1 MTWKTAVL
9 IALLPALAGAESRTW
24 MLQKGTGRAR
34 FRVEAPLDAIEG
46 SSSGLSGELRFD
58 EATWAEGTGKIRIA
72 LSGFTTGLTLRDEDL
87 RDQFFQADRFPEATL
102 TLTRLERPSQ
112 GTLVPGREGQADAVG
127 TLSLHG
133 KDQPVRI
140 PISVLL
146 TEESGRREL
155 QISGTFEVPFTEYGI
170 PRPARLFLRLG
181 TVAKVRFEATFRG
194 TPPATPSVALQA
206 PPPAPTL
213 VSARPPRLELA
224 INVARRPEKP
234 KAPSKAAS
242 WEFSFTTPE
251 GRGERLFRDPSAGGE
266 QNALAC
272 GSCHGWRDERTGT
285 LDPLGHASP
294 NSSLWNSA
302 RRSTFWRGFASTPED
317 ATDLCIRRFMLRPNG
332 GDPAQLADLGAYL
345 RRISPDAAPPLDY
358 RAVLLGRKTAIDRP
372 TGGDGKRGAVLTQR
386 FCGRCHGEG
395 AMRPPLEVGLYEPD
409 YLVARVRWIAPH
421 DAKQMPPI
429 PLDRLTDTE
438 LRDIVTY
445 LVGRPDDRIFQRKR
459 SGPPRTEAPH
469 LPEQAPQAPL
479 AAAAPAN

>member
-1 MTWKTAVL
+1 MTWKTL
-9 IALLPALAGAESRTW
+9 LLLTLLPGLATAEPRTW
-24 MLQKGTGRAR
+24 TLQKGTGRAR

-46 SSSGLSGELRFD
+46 STSGLSGELRFD
-58 EATWAEGTGKIRIA
+58 EATWAEGTGKIRIS
-72 LSGFTTGLTLRDEDL
+72 LTGFTTGLTLRDEDL
-87 RDQFFQADRFPEATL
+87 RDQFFQVDRFPEATL
-102 TLTRLERPSQ
+102 TLTRLERSSQ
-112 GTLVPGREGQADAVG
+112 GALVPGREGQADAVG

-133 KDQPVRI
+133 KEQPIRI

-155 QISGTFEVPFTEYGI
+155 QVSGTFDVPFTEYGI
-170 PRPARLFLRLG
+170 PRPARLFLKLG
-181 TVAKVRFEATFRG
+181 TVAKVRFEATFRS

-206 PPPAPTL
+206 PPPAATA
-213 VSARPPRLELA
+213 VSARPPRVELA

-234 KAPSKAAS
+234 KAQPRAAS

-272 GSCHGWRDERTGT
+272 ASCHGWRDERTGT
-285 LDPLGHASP
+285 LDSLGHASP
-294 NSSLWNSA
+294 NTSLWDSA

-332 GDPAQLADLGAYL
+332 GDPAQLADLAAYL

-372 TGGDGKRGAVLTQR
+372 TGGDGKRGAVLTER

-421 DAKQMPPI
+421 DAKQMPPF
-429 PLDRLTDTE
+429 PLDRLTDSE

-459 SGPPRTEAPH
+459 SGAPRTEALH
-469 LPEQAPQAPL
+469 APAQGPL
-479 AAAAPAN
+479 AAVVPRN